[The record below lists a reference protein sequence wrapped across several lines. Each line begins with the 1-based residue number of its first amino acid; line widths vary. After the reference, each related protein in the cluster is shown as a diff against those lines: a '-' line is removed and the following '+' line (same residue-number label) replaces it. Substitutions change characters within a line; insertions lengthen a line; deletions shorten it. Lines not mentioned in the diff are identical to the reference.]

1 MRRSPT
7 LATLIFAGTSLAVAM
22 PGQAVAQ
29 DDEAPTRRPGI
40 RILTQPGE
48 FGRFFLDLD
57 QPVIGVTTR
66 ADSERADTLG
76 VLVDD
81 VTEGSP
87 ADEAGIKPG
96 DRLQAINGIT
106 LRARP
111 GDAGMD
117 DYAGV
122 LSRRLQREITKV
134 KEGESVELRVL
145 TDGQSRTVTVT
156 PRKRSEVTGERGAFR
171 MLTEARADD
180 RPVLGLS
187 IASTGTLRD
196 TLGVF
201 VQSVVRDGPAEKAGI
216 IEGDRIAAING
227 VSVRVA
233 PADAEDRAVG
243 RARVERL
250 QDEIAKLEAGETAE
264 LTVVTAGR
272 SRTVRVTAVEAGDLP
287 EDAMGMSLF
296 RMPTTGAV
304 RLRSPEPLRL
314 EELRRRLETE
324 HAARSHRYHVITL

>member
-1 MRRSPT
+1 MRRLTT
-7 LATLIFAGTSLAVAM
+7 LATLALAGPVLCLAAAVPA
-22 PGQAVAQ
+22 QAQAQ
-29 DDEAPTRRPGI
+29 DDETPPRRPDV
-40 RILTQPGE
+40 RVLTRPDLQ
-48 FGRFFLDLD
+48 RFFLDLD

-66 ADSERADTLG
+66 ADSERGDTLG
-76 VLVDD
+76 VLVED

-87 ADEAGIKPG
+87 AAEAGIKPG
-96 DRLQAINGIT
+96 DRLQAINGT
-106 LRARP
+106 SLRARP
-111 GDAGMD
+111 GDAGME

-134 KEGESVELRVL
+134 KEGESVELQVL
-145 TDGQSRTVTVT
+145 TDGRTRTVTVT
-156 PRKRSEVTGERGAFR
+156 PRKRSEVTGEQGMFATRLR
-171 MLTEARADD
+171 SND

-187 IASTGTLRD
+187 ITATGTVRD

-201 VQSVVRDGPAEKAGI
+201 VQSVVPDGPAEKAGI

-250 QDEIAKLEAGETAE
+250 QDEIAKLEAGESAE

-272 SRTVRVTAVEAGDLP
+272 SRTVRVTAVKASELP
-287 EDAMGMSLF
+287 EDAMGMSIF
-296 RMPTTGAV
+296 RMPEAAALRLHDDEGELRHRLERESDHAL
-304 RLRSPEPLRL
+304 RLRSW
-314 EELRRRLETE
+314 
-324 HAARSHRYHVITL
+324 HVITL